1 MELQQ
6 VRTFANQDMV
16 GTLTQ
21 GKIAARDENVAR
33 LLEWI
38 PWLSFFA
45 ISLPLPIIF
54 LVLFFS
60 AASTEGAAVYLFL
73 SLMGGAVGLGAALI
87 LVLVLLL
94 YRKRW
99 RRKLR
104 DKLASDGITA
114 SEVDWFLPELT
125 SAERKTLS
133 EIKSRSPLLADA
145 YCETLAGRLMATRL
159 INRTKKDLMLVERR
173 INRLALIKG
182 ADTRSMQK
190 ELLEDRAKLAE
201 VKQAAASRL
210 AETQARMQMIEA
222 AASRDVSHGETY
234 LMQER
239 LSLAQEHL
247 PLVIEM
253 AQMERRALE
262 EAEQDLKEITTPGQ

>member
-1 MELQQ
+1 MAGDLIK
-6 VRTFANQDMV
+6 
-16 GTLTQ
+16 GTIL
-21 GKIAARDENVAR
+21 ARDENLAR
-33 LLEWI
+33 MLEWI
-38 PWLSFFA
+38 PWVSFFA
-45 ISLPLPIIF
+45 VSLPLPIIF

-73 SLMGGAVGLGAALI
+73 SLLGGAIGLGAALI

-99 RRKLR
+99 HRKLR

-114 SEVDWFLPELT
+114 SEVDWFFPELT
-125 SAERKTLS
+125 SAERKVLS
-133 EIKSRSPLLADA
+133 EIKGRSPLLADA
-145 YCETLAGRLMATRL
+145 YRETLAGRLMATR
-159 INRTKKDLMLVERR
+159 IIKRTKKDLMLVERR
-173 INRLALIKG
+173 INRLALLKG
-182 ADTRSMQK
+182 ADTDSMQK
-190 ELLEDRAKLAE
+190 ELLDDRAKLAK
-201 VKQAAASRL
+201 VKQEVTARL

-222 AASRDVSHGETY
+222 TASRDLSHEETY

-239 LSLAQEHL
+239 LSLSQEHL

-262 EAEQDLKEITTPGQ
+262 EAEKELRENTSSGQ